1 MNQQPARRL
10 NPKKLLLSKWTA
22 AEPSNKEKH
31 FIVTQLLE
39 AAPPAS
45 GVELIEI
52 EAVYSGRSF
61 KLPWRDLLDD
71 QRWLQ
76 GWQ

>member
-1 MNQQPARRL
+1 MNWQSTRRL
-10 NPKKLLLSKWTA
+10 SPKKLLLSKWTA
-22 AEPSNKEKH
+22 AVPSDKEKH

-39 AAPPAS
+39 ATPPAS

-61 KLPWRDLLDD
+61 TLPWRDLLDD
-71 QRWLQ
+71 ERWLQ